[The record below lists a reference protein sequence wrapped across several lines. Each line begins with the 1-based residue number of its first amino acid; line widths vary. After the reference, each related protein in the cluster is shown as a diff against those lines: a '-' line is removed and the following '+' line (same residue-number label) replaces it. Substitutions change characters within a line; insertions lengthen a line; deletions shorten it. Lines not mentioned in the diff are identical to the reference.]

1 VIPRDEPFYFK
12 SNSRRL
18 FGTWQGTD
26 GPARAT
32 LLFCHPFGEEKKSS
46 HRAFVET
53 ARALAAESVASL
65 RFDLTGCGDSEGEFD
80 QASLTFWRADIA
92 AAWGELSR
100 RAGAA
105 SRALL
110 GLRLGATLAA
120 DALDQLERV
129 SALVLWQPIVEGKE
143 ELDAELRRLL
153 IQEMMTHGR
162 SSAERSDLMA
172 AFERGER
179 ELELDG
185 YPITLSLYRETG
197 ALRLAERRACFPQRT
212 GILQFARRNPRIE
225 AFAKLE
231 PPIEARV
238 VEMPPIWA
246 RTDYITGPA
255 DGRRLA
261 QEGVLPWLT

>member
-1 VIPRDEPFYFK
+1 MIPRDEPFFFI
-12 SNSRRL
+12 SGGRRL
-18 FGTWQGTD
+18 FGAWQGSD
-26 GPARAT
+26 GPARFA

-65 RFDLTGCGDSEGEFD
+65 RFDMTGCGDSEGDFD
-80 QASLTFWRADIA
+80 RAGLPFWRADIA
-92 AAWGELSR
+92 AAWAELSR

-120 DALDQLERV
+120 DSLDRLEGV
-129 SALVLWQPIVEGKE
+129 GALVLWQPVVDGKE
-143 ELDAELRRLL
+143 EFDAELRRLL

-162 SSAERSDLMA
+162 SGTERRDLMA
-172 AFERGER
+172 AFERGEH

-185 YPITLSLYRETG
+185 YPITPALYREIG
-197 ALRLAERRACFPQRT
+197 GLRLAEKRARFPQRT
-212 GILQFARRNPRIE
+212 GLLQFARRAPRIE
-225 AFAKLE
+225 AFAKGE
-231 PPIEARV
+231 PSIDARMIDV
-238 VEMPPIWA
+238 PLIWA
-246 RTDYITGPA
+246 RTDFIPGATE
-255 DGRRLA
+255 GRRLA